1 MASLHS
7 LMSETAK
14 VELSRLPEFIEE
26 CSMLYMP
33 HLGYLLGVKAWAD
46 HLTME
51 QKDLPNMKFMV
62 LQNLLMTLIPMVDNV
77 D

>member
-46 HLTME
+46 NLTME
-51 QKDLPNMKFMV
+51 QKELPNMKFMV
-62 LQNLLMTLIPMVDNV
+62 RKPSSKIPTQRMLIRR
-77 D
+77 